1 MTNAIAL
8 RRASPLDSLMRQ
20 KELRLALVCYGGVS
34 LAVYMHG
41 ITKEVWHLA
50 RASRA
55 FHHPAAVPLD
65 GSAAAYRDFL
75 GQIERDHGL
84 RLRVLPDILTGAS
97 AGGINAV
104 FLAQAI
110 HAGHSLEPLT
120 DLWLTNADA
129 EALTDPDAEPMWRY
143 AKLWAQPIAEWF
155 LSRPGNAVS
164 ATVSPET
171 RAEVR
176 AKVSRLVRGR
186 WFSPPFS
193 GEKFAMMLYEALGRM
208 EEEGDGIP
216 LLPEGYPID
225 LAVTATDFRGHPET
239 LRLHSPP
246 QVEESEHRLPI
257 TFRARIGQG
266 GSGRQGGRLADPLEL
281 VLAAR
286 ATASF
291 PGAFPPL
298 TLAEIDRL
306 AEEVGHCWE
315 TREGFLRRTMP
326 AHVARGTVSEVAL
339 IDGAVL
345 VGAPFGAAL
354 AALYG
359 RPAQREVDR
368 RFVYLDPRP
377 EGAAPTPAM
386 RAREVGF
393 FGAIF
398 GAISTIPR
406 EQPIRDDLERIA
418 QQSRDAGRLKRIVME
433 LQPDI
438 DRAVEKLFGYT
449 FLLDRP
455 TPKRLAGWR
464 AKAQQAAAER
474 AGYAF
479 GAYALTKFEGI
490 LDQLAALTLKSAG
503 QPMADPAALAQAL
516 RCELEMR
523 GLTRLT
529 DAGGGAT
536 PEAIAFFRA
545 HDTGFRIRRLELLAR
560 KLARDWQLDPDIPE
574 DASDRARDRLYQI
587 LALYHAA
594 DEDVR
599 NSPRFAILALDALKT
614 PGAVLDH
621 LATQRLLPATD
632 LKAEEMLIDALEDMP
647 RLLKRRMLLTYLGFP
662 FYDVAT
668 LPLSR
673 REGLDE
679 FNPVKIDRISPDDA
693 LSIRE
698 GGTAATL
705 RGIEFYNFG
714 AFFSR
719 DYRENDYLWGRL
731 HGAERMIDLVAS
743 TVGGTVPQATIRAGK
758 RAVFLA
764 LLDEEEAAGRCQRG
778 LIDQIRMEVRARM
791 G

>member
-1 MTNAIAL
+1 
-8 RRASPLDSLMRQ
+8 MRQ

-41 ITKEVWHLA
+41 ITKEVWHVA

-65 GSAAAYRDFL
+65 GVAAAYRDFL
-75 GQIERDHGL
+75 CTIKRDYGL
-84 RLRVLPDILTGAS
+84 KLRVLPDILTGAS

-104 FLAQAI
+104 FLAQAL

-120 DLWLTNADA
+120 DLWLMNADVS
-129 EALTDPDAEPMWRY
+129 ELTDPEAEPMWRY

-193 GEKFAMMLYEALGRM
+193 GARFSAMLHEAFVRM

-216 LLPEGYPID
+216 LLPAGYPID

-239 LRLHSPP
+239 LRLNSPM
-246 QVEESEHRLPI
+246 QVEETEHRLQI
-257 TFRARIGQG
+257 NFRARVGNG
-266 GSGRQGGRLADPLEL
+266 AMLADSLEL

-291 PGAFPPL
+291 PGAFPPV
-298 TLAEIDRL
+298 TLAEIDAL
-306 AEEVGHCWE
+306 AATEGRHWAN
-315 TREGFLRRTMP
+315 REAFLARTMP
-326 AHVARGTVSEVAL
+326 AHVARGTVGEVAL

-354 AALYG
+354 GALYG

-377 EGAAPTPAM
+377 DAARPAQGT
-386 RAREVGF
+386 RTGDIGF
-393 FGAIF
+393 FGAIL
-398 GAISTIPR
+398 GSLSTIPR
-406 EQPIRDDLERIA
+406 EQPIRDDLERIE
-418 QQSRDAGRLKRIVME
+418 QQSRDAARLKRIVME
-433 LQPDI
+433 LQADI
-438 DRAVEKLFGYT
+438 DQAVEKLFGFT

-455 TPKRLAGWR
+455 TPRRLAGWR

-474 AGYAF
+474 AGFAF
-479 GAYALTKFEGI
+479 GAYALTKFDGI
-490 LDQLAALTLKSAG
+490 L
-503 QPMADPAALAQAL
+503 MALARLTMKAAGLPRADTAPLVEAL
-516 RCELEMR
+516 RCELEAR
-523 GLTRLT
+523 GLRRLT
-529 DAGGGAT
+529 DAHGGASAA
-536 PEAIAFFRA
+536 AIAFFRA
-545 HDTGFRIRRLELLAR
+545 HDTGFRIRRLQLLAR
-560 KLARDWQLDPDIPE
+560 KLARDWQVDPAISE
-574 DASDRARDRLYQI
+574 DALDRARDRLYEI
-587 LALYHAA
+587 LALYYRT
-594 DEDVR
+594 DEDVLR
-599 NSPRFAILALDALKT
+599 SPRFSELAAKAMDA
-614 PGAVLDH
+614 PGAVLDF

-632 LKAEEMLIDALEDMP
+632 LAAEELLIDALEDMP
-647 RLLKRRMLLTYLGFP
+647 KNLKRRMLLTYLGFP

-673 REGLDE
+673 SEGLDE
-679 FNPVKIDRISPDDA
+679 YNPVKIDRISPVDA
-693 LSIRE
+693 CSIRE

-731 HGAERMIDLVAS
+731 HGAERMIDLIAS
-743 TVGGTVPQATIRAGK
+743 TVTGGVSAETIRSAK
-758 RAVFLA
+758 RTVFLA
-764 LLDEEEAAGRCQRG
+764 VLEEEEVSGRCQRV
-778 LIDQIRMEVRARM
+778 LIDQLRLEVRERM

>member
-1 MTNAIAL
+1 
-8 RRASPLDSLMRQ
+8 MRQ

-55 FHHPAAVPLD
+55 FHHPDAVHLD
-65 GSAAAYRDFL
+65 GVSAAYRDFL
-75 GQIERDHGL
+75 ALVEREHGL
-84 RLRVLPDILTGAS
+84 RVRVLPDILTGAS

-120 DLWLTNADA
+120 DLWLSNADV

-155 LSRPGNAVS
+155 LARPGNAVS

-186 WFSPPFS
+186 WFNPPFS
-193 GEKFAMMLYEALGRM
+193 GARFSAMLYEALTKM
-208 EEEGDGIP
+208 AAEGDGVP
-216 LLPEGYPID
+216 LLPHGHPVD
-225 LAVTATDFRGHPET
+225 LAVTATDFRGHAET
-239 LRLHSPP
+239 LQLNSPA
-246 QVEESEHRLPI
+246 QVEETEHRLPI
-257 TFRARIGQG
+257 TFRARAGGQG
-266 GSGRQGGRLADPLEL
+266 ADAMLGDPLEL

-298 TLAEIDRL
+298 TLSEIDAL
-306 AEEVGHCWE
+306 AEAEGHHWAN
-315 TREGFLRRTMP
+315 RGSFLARTMP
-326 AHVARGTVSEVAL
+326 THVAQRSVDEVAL

-345 VGAPFGAAL
+345 VNAPFGAAL
-354 AALYG
+354 AALHG

-377 EGAAPTPAM
+377 DGAGPTPAM
-386 RAREVGF
+386 RARGIGF

-398 GAISTIPR
+398 GSLSTIPR

-418 QQSRDAGRLKRIVME
+418 QQSQDAARIKRIVME
-433 LQPDI
+433 LQGDI

-455 TPKRLAGWR
+455 TPKRLAAWR

-479 GAYALTKFEGI
+479 GAYALVKFEGI
-490 LDQLAALTLKSAG
+490 LTALARLTLKAAG
-503 QPMADPAALAQAL
+503 REGADPGPLVHAL
-516 RCELEMR
+516 RCELEAR
-523 GLTRLT
+523 GLSQLT
-529 DAGGGAT
+529 DAQGGAN
-536 PEAIAFFRA
+536 PAAIAFFRA
-545 HDTGFRIRRLELLAR
+545 HDTGFRVRRLQLLAR
-560 KLARDWQLDPDIPE
+560 KLARDWELDPDIPE
-574 DASDRARDRLYQI
+574 DALDRARDQLYGI
-587 LALYHAA
+587 LALYYQP
-594 DEDVR
+594 DEDVLA
-599 NSPRFAILALDALKT
+599 SAHFAEIARRAVEA
-614 PGAVLDH
+614 PGAVLDY
-621 LATQRLLPATD
+621 LATSRLLPATD
-632 LKAEEMLIDALEDMP
+632 LAAEEMLVEALEDSP
-647 RLLKRRMLLTYLGFP
+647 KTLKRRMLLTYLGFP

-743 TVGGTVPQATIRAGK
+743 TVTGAMRAEAVAAAK
-758 RAVFLA
+758 RAAFLA
-764 LLDEEEAAGRCQRG
+764 VLDEEEAAGRCQRG
-778 LIDQIRMEVRARM
+778 LVEQIRGEVRERM

>member
-1 MTNAIAL
+1 
-8 RRASPLDSLMRQ
+8 MRQ

-65 GSAAAYRDFL
+65 GVAAAYRDFL
-75 GQIERDHGL
+75 GVIEARHGL
-84 RLRVLPDILTGAS
+84 RVRVLPDILTGAS

-120 DLWLTNADA
+120 DLWLMNADVS
-129 EALTDPDAEPMWRY
+129 ELTDPEAEPLWRF
-143 AKLWAQPIAEWF
+143 AKVWAQPIAEWF

-164 ATVSPET
+164 ATVSRET

-193 GEKFAMMLYEALGRM
+193 GARFSGMLYEALMRM
-208 EEEGDGIP
+208 AEEGDNIP
-216 LLPEGYPID
+216 LLPAGHPID
-225 LAVTATDFRGHPET
+225 LAVTATDFRGHRET

-246 QVEESEHRLPI
+246 QVEETEHRLPI
-257 TFRARIGQG
+257 TFRTRVADRG
-266 GSGRQGGRLADPLEL
+266 GTMLGDPMEL
-281 VLAAR
+281 ILAAR

-298 TLAEIDRL
+298 RLAEIDAL
-306 AEEVGHCWE
+306 AEAEGHLWE
-315 TREGFLRRTMP
+315 SRSAFLQRIMP
-326 AHVARGTVSEVAL
+326 THVARGSVDEVSL

-377 EGAAPTPAM
+377 DGAGPAPGT
-386 RAREVGF
+386 RTREVGF

-398 GAISTIPR
+398 GSLSTIPR
-406 EQPIRDDLERIA
+406 EQPIRDDLERIE
-418 QQSRDAGRLKRIVME
+418 QQSRDAARLKRIVMD
-433 LQPDI
+433 LQGDI

-479 GAYALTKFEGI
+479 GAYALTKFDAI
-490 LDQLAALTLKSAG
+490 LDQLARLTLKAAG
-503 QPMADPAALAQAL
+503 QPMADTAPLARAL
-516 RCELEMR
+516 RCELEAR
-523 GLTRLT
+523 GLDMLT

-536 PEAIAFFRA
+536 GATIAFFRA
-545 HDTGFRIRRLELLAR
+545 HDTGFRIRRLQLLAR
-560 KLARDWQLDPDIPE
+560 KLARDWQTGSDVAE
-574 DASDRARDRLYQI
+574 DALDRARDRLYEI
-587 LALYHAA
+587 LALYYNA
-594 DEDVR
+594 DEDVLHV
-599 NSPRFAILALDALKT
+599 PRFRELAADALRQ
-614 PGAVLDH
+614 PGAVLDF

-632 LKAEEMLIDALEDMP
+632 LRAEEMLIDALEDMP
-647 RLLKRRMLLTYLGFP
+647 KDLKRRMLLTYLGFP

-731 HGAERMIDLVAS
+731 HGAERMIDLLAS
-743 TVGGTVPQATIRAGK
+743 TVSGGMAAETVREGK
-758 RAVFLA
+758 RAAFLA
-764 LLDEEEAAGRCQRG
+764 VLEEEELAGRCQRG
-778 LIDQIRMEVRARM
+778 LIEQIRAEVRERM

>member
-1 MTNAIAL
+1 
-8 RRASPLDSLMRQ
+8 MRQ

-55 FHHPAAVPLD
+55 FHHPAAVPLE
-65 GSAAAYRDFL
+65 GAAAAYRDFL
-75 GQIERDHGL
+75 GLIERDHGL

-120 DLWLTNADA
+120 DLWLKNADVS
-129 EALTDPDAEPMWRY
+129 ELTDPEAEPMWRY

-193 GEKFAMMLYEALGRM
+193 GARFSAMLYEAFMRM
-208 EEEGDGIP
+208 AEEGDGIP
-216 LLPEGYPID
+216 LLPAGYPID

-239 LRLHSPP
+239 LRLNSPRE
-246 QVEESEHRLPI
+246 VEETEHRLPI
-257 TFRARIGQG
+257 NFRARVGDG
-266 GSGRQGGRLADPLEL
+266 GLLADPLEL

-298 TLAEIDRL
+298 TLAEIDAL
-306 AEEVGHCWE
+306 AAEAGHHWAS
-315 TREGFLRRTMP
+315 RGGFLARIMP
-326 AHVARGTVSEVAL
+326 THVARGTIGEVAL

-345 VGAPFGAAL
+345 VNAPFGAAL
-354 AALYG
+354 SALYG

-377 EGAAPTPAM
+377 EGAAPSPAM

-398 GAISTIPR
+398 GSLSTIPR
-406 EQPIRDDLERIA
+406 EQPIRDDLERIE
-418 QQSRDAGRLKRIVME
+418 QQSRDAGRLKRIVMD
-433 LQPDI
+433 LQGDI

-455 TPKRLAGWR
+455 TPRRLAGWR

-479 GAYALTKFEGI
+479 GAYALTKFERI
-490 LDQLAALTLKSAG
+490 LDQLARLTLKGAG
-503 QPMADPAALAQAL
+503 QPLADPAPLVHAL
-516 RCELEMR
+516 RCEVEAR
-523 GLTRLT
+523 GLDMLT
-529 DAGGGAT
+529 DTHGGAT
-536 PEAIAFFRA
+536 QAAITFFRA
-545 HDTGFRIRRLELLAR
+545 HDTGFRMRRLQLLAR
-560 KLARDWQLDPDIPE
+560 KLARDWQVEPGIAE
-574 DASDRARDRLYQI
+574 DALDRARDRIYEI
-587 LALYHAA
+587 LALYQRA
-594 DEDVR
+594 DEDVLQ
-599 NSPRFAILALDALKT
+599 SPRFATLAGDALAA
-614 PGAVLDH
+614 PGAVLDY

-632 LKAEEMLIDALEDMP
+632 LAAEEMLIDALEDMP
-647 RLLKRRMLLTYLGFP
+647 KLLKRRMLLTYLGFP

-673 REGLDE
+673 SEGLDE

-731 HGAERMIDLVAS
+731 HGAERMVDLLAS
-743 TVGGTVPQATIRAGK
+743 TVSGGMSGESLRAGK

-764 LLDEEEAAGRCQRG
+764 VLEEEEIAGRCQRG
-778 LIDQIRMEVRARM
+778 LIEQIRSEVREQL

>member
-1 MTNAIAL
+1 
-8 RRASPLDSLMRQ
+8 MRQ
-20 KELRLALVCYGGVS
+20 KELRLALVCYGGIS

-55 FHHPAAVPLD
+55 FHHPSAVRLE
-65 GSAAAYRDFL
+65 GAAAAYLDVL
-75 GQIERDHGL
+75 AMIEREHAM

-120 DLWLTNADA
+120 DLWLANADVS
-129 EALTDPDAEPMWRY
+129 ALTDPEAEPLWRY
-143 AKLWAQPIAEWF
+143 AKFWAQPIAEWF
-155 LSRPGNAVS
+155 LSRPDNGVS

-176 AKVSRLVRGR
+176 RKVSRFVRGR
-186 WFSPPFS
+186 WFEPPFS
-193 GEKFAMMLYEALGRM
+193 GTRFSAMLYEALARM
-208 EEEGDGIP
+208 AEEGDGAP
-216 LLPEGYPID
+216 LLPPGHPVD
-225 LAVTATDFRGHPET
+225 LVVTATDFRGHPET

-246 QVEESEHRLPI
+246 EVEETEHRLPI
-257 TFRARIGQG
+257 CFRASVGADPPQV
-266 GSGRQGGRLADPLEL
+266 LADRLEL

-298 TLAEIDRL
+298 TLAEIDAL
-306 AEEVGHCWE
+306 AEAQGHIWHSRE
-315 TREGFLRRTMP
+315 TFLARTMP
-326 AHVARGTVSEVAL
+326 AHVRAGTLDQVAL

-345 VGAPFGAAL
+345 VNAPFGAAL
-354 AALYG
+354 GALHG

-377 EGAAPTPAM
+377 EGSGPAPGT
-386 RAREVGF
+386 RRREVGF

-398 GAISTIPR
+398 GSLSTIPR

-418 QQSRDAGRLKRIVME
+418 QQSREAARLRRIVMA

-438 DRAVEKLFGYT
+438 DRAVERLFGYT

-455 TPKRLAGWR
+455 TPKRLAAWR

-479 GAYALTKFEGI
+479 AAYALTKFEAI
-490 LDQLAALTLKSAG
+490 LDQLARLTLKAAG
-503 QPMADPAALAQAL
+503 TPMADPAELVSRLRAALA
-516 RCELEMR
+516 ER
-523 GLTRLT
+523 GLTELT
-529 DAGGGAT
+529 DSSGGASAQ
-536 PEAIAFFRA
+536 AIAFFRA
-545 HDTGFRIRRLELLAR
+545 HDTGFRIRRLQLLTR
-560 KLARDWQLDPDIPE
+560 KLARDWELDPAIPDE
-574 DASDRARDRLYQI
+574 ALDRGRDRI
-587 LALYHAA
+587 FEIIALYHKA
-594 DEDVR
+594 DEEVLQ
-599 NSPRFAILALDALKT
+599 SPRFAALAARAHDA
-614 PGAVLDH
+614 PDAVLDF
-621 LATQRLLPATD
+621 LATERLLPATD
-632 LKAEEMLIDALEDMP
+632 LAAEEMLIAALEDSP
-647 RLLKRRMLLTYLGFP
+647 KLLKRRMLLTYLGFP

-668 LPLSR
+668 LPLTR

-679 FNPVKIDRISPDDA
+679 FNPVKIDRISPEDA
-693 LSIRE
+693 RSIRE

-731 HGAERMIDLVAS
+731 HGAERMIDLIAS
-743 TVGGTVPQATIRAGK
+743 TVPGGVPPASLRAAK
-758 RAVFLA
+758 RALFLA
-764 LLDEEEAAGRCQRG
+764 VLEEEEIAGRCAMG
-778 LIDQIRMEVRARM
+778 LLAQIRREVHERL

>member
-1 MTNAIAL
+1 
-8 RRASPLDSLMRQ
+8 MRQ

-55 FHHPAAVPLD
+55 FHHPAAVPLE
-65 GSAAAYRDFL
+65 GVAAAYRDFL
-75 GQIERDHGL
+75 RTIEQQQGL
-84 RLRVLPDILTGAS
+84 RIRVLPDILTGAS

-120 DLWLTNADA
+120 DLWLTNADVS
-129 EALTDPDAEPMWRY
+129 ELTDPEAEPMWRY

-193 GEKFAMMLYEALGRM
+193 GARFSAMLYEAFRKM
-208 EEEGDGIP
+208 EAEGDGIP
-216 LLPEGYPID
+216 LLPPGYPVD
-225 LAVTATDFRGHPET
+225 LAVTVTDFRGHPET
-239 LRLHSPP
+239 LRLNSPLE
-246 QVEESEHRLPI
+246 VEETEHRLPI
-257 TFRARIGQG
+257 NFRARTGDG
-266 GSGRQGGRLADPLEL
+266 GMLADPLEL

-306 AEEVGHCWE
+306 AEAEGHRWA
-315 TREGFLRRTMP
+315 TREAFLARTMP
-326 AHVARGTVSEVAL
+326 AHVARGTVGEVAL

-345 VGAPFGAAL
+345 VNAPFGAAL

-398 GAISTIPR
+398 GSLSTIPR
-406 EQPIRDDLERIA
+406 EQPIRDDLERIE
-418 QQSRDAGRLKRIVME
+418 QQSRDAARLKRIVMD
-433 LQPDI
+433 LQGDI

-490 LDQLAALTLKSAG
+490 LDQLARLTLKAAG
-503 QPMADPAALAQAL
+503 QPLGDTAPLVRAL
-516 RCELEMR
+516 RCELEAR
-523 GLTRLT
+523 GLDGLT
-529 DAGGGAT
+529 DAHGGAT
-536 PEAIAFFRA
+536 PGAIAFFRA
-545 HDTGFRIRRLELLAR
+545 HDTGFRIRRLQLLAR
-560 KLARDWQLDPDIPE
+560 KLARDWQVDPDIAE
-574 DASDRARDRLYQI
+574 DALDRARDRLYEI
-587 LALYHAA
+587 LALYYRA
-594 DEDVR
+594 DEDVLR
-599 NSPRFAILALDALKT
+599 APRFRELAADAIRN
-614 PGAVLDH
+614 PGAVLDL

-632 LKAEEMLIDALEDMP
+632 LAAEEQLIDALEDMP
-647 RLLKRRMLLTYLGFP
+647 KNLKRRMLLTYLGFP

-693 LSIRE
+693 LSIRG

-743 TVGGTVPQATIRAGK
+743 TVTGGVSGEAVRAAK
-758 RAVFLA
+758 RSVFLA
-764 LLDEEEAAGRCQRG
+764 VLDEEESAGRCQRG
-778 LIDQIRMEVRARM
+778 LIEQVRMEVLERM

>member
-1 MTNAIAL
+1 
-8 RRASPLDSLMRQ
+8 MRE

-55 FHHPAAVPLD
+55 FHHPSAVRLD
-65 GSAAAYRDFL
+65 GVAAAYRDFL
-75 GQIERDHGL
+75 GLIARDHGL
-84 RLRVLPDILTGAS
+84 QLRVLPDILTGAS

-120 DLWLTNADA
+120 DLWLTNADVN
-129 EALTDPDAEPMWRY
+129 ELTDPDAEPMWRY
-143 AKLWAQPIAEWF
+143 GKLWAQPIAEWF
-155 LSRPGNAVS
+155 LNRPGNAVS
-164 ATVSPET
+164 ATVSLET

-176 AKVSRLVRGR
+176 AKVSCLVRGR

-193 GEKFAMMLYEALGRM
+193 GARFSSMLFEAFTRM
-208 EEEGDGIP
+208 ADEGDGNP
-216 LLPEGYPID
+216 LLPAGYPID
-225 LAVTATDFRGHPET
+225 LAVTATDFRGHSET
-239 LRLHSPP
+239 LRLNSPAF
-246 QVEESEHRLPI
+246 VEETEHRLPI
-257 TFRARIGQG
+257 NFRARVGYG
-266 GSGRQGGRLADPLEL
+266 GKQAALGDPLEL

-306 AEEVGHCWE
+306 AAEEGHNWA
-315 TREGFLRRTMP
+315 TREAFLARIMP
-326 AHVARGTVSEVAL
+326 AHLARGTVDEVAL

-345 VGAPFGAAL
+345 VNAPFGAAL
-354 AALYG
+354 GALYG

-377 EGAAPTPAM
+377 EGANPSPGT
-386 RAREVGF
+386 RLREIGF

-398 GAISTIPR
+398 GSLSTIPR
-406 EQPIRDDLERIA
+406 EQPIRDDLERIEL
-418 QQSRDAGRLKRIVME
+418 QSRDAARLKRIILD
-433 LQPDI
+433 LQGDI
-438 DRAVEKLFGYT
+438 DRAVERLFGYT

-455 TPKRLAGWR
+455 TLKRLASWR

-479 GAYALTKFEGI
+479 GAYALTKFDGI
-490 LDQLAALTLKSAG
+490 LEQLARLTLKAAGQPRGDVMLLVNAFRSELEARGLDQLT
-503 QPMADPAALAQAL
+503 DAQA
-516 RCELEMR
+516 
-523 GLTRLT
+523 GAT
-529 DAGGGAT
+529 DA
-536 PEAIAFFRA
+536 AIGFFRA
-545 HDTGFRIRRLELLAR
+545 HDTGFRIRRLQLLAR
-560 KLARDWQLDPDIPE
+560 KLARDWQLGAAIAE
-574 DASDRARDRLYQI
+574 DAIDRARDRLYEI
-587 LALYHAA
+587 LALYYRA
-594 DEDVR
+594 DEDVLR
-599 NSPRFAILALDALKT
+599 SARFCELAVDAVQS
-614 PGAVLDH
+614 PGAVLDY
-621 LATQRLLPATD
+621 LANARLLPAND
-632 LKAEEMLIDALEDMP
+632 LVAEQLLIDALEDMP
-647 RLLKRRMLLTYLGFP
+647 KLLKRRMLLTYLGFP

-693 LSIRE
+693 LSIRD

-731 HGAERMIDLVAS
+731 HGAERMIDLLAS
-743 TVGGTVPQATIRAGK
+743 TVPGSVSSEAIRTAK
-758 RAVFLA
+758 RAAFLA
-764 LLDEEEAAGRCQRG
+764 VLEEEENAARCQRG
-778 LIDQIRMEVRARM
+778 LIDQIRMEVRERM